1 MSTPAADAYRAELMA
16 EKTAL
21 VPQLK
26 GLMKMAVIPQ
36 DDINTLPE
44 VTARTDAV
52 QRRIDLIDATLAAMD
67 ELEADG
73 YPGIP
78 PTEVSEVIYT
88 DLESDIEHMTDAL
101 TGFMVE
107 VPVTPAAMRSGR
119 SGDFVST

>member
-101 TGFMVE
+101 TGFIVE
-107 VPVTPAAMRSGR
+107 APVTPAAMRSGR